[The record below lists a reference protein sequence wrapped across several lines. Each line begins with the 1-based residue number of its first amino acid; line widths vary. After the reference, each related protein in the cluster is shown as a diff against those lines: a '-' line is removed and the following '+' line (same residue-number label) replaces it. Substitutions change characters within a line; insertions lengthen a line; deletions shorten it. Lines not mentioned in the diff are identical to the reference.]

1 MAYQTLEIEHHAQLA
16 TVWLNRPDVRNAFND
31 ISIAEITHAFRQL
44 DQDRQSRVIVLAARG
59 KAFCAGADL
68 NWMKKMA
75 GHTDEEN
82 LMDARALAEMLKVIY
97 RCSKPVIAR
106 VQGDCYAGGI
116 GLVAA
121 CDMVV
126 ATDNAGFCLS
136 ETRLG
141 LIPATISPY
150 VIRAIGERAARR
162 YFLTAERFDATEAR
176 RIGLVHEV
184 VDEALLDKETIR
196 LSDALLACSP
206 HALDEA
212 KRLIHDVSCQPIDDA
227 LIADTV
233 RRIADI
239 RSSEQGREGVQ
250 AFLNKRKPFWLT
262 GSHEQ

>member
-1 MAYQTLEIEHHAQLA
+1 MSYHTLEIEQHTQWA
-16 TVWLNRPDVRNAFND
+16 TIWLNRPDVRNAFNET
-31 ISIAEITHAFRQL
+31 SIAEITHAFRHL
-44 DQDRQSRVIVLAARG
+44 DNARDVRVIVLAARG

-75 GHTDEEN
+75 SHTDAEN
-82 LMDARALAEMLKVIY
+82 LADAGALAEMLKVIY

-126 ATDNAGFCLS
+126 ATEQSGFCLS

-162 YFLTAERFDATEAR
+162 YFLTAERFDAAEAR

-184 VDEALLDKETIR
+184 SDEASLDKVVGQ
-196 LSDALLACSP
+196 LVDALLACSP

-212 KRLIHDVSCQPIDDA
+212 KRLIRDVSCETIDDE

-239 RSSEQGREGVQ
+239 RSSAQGREGVQ
-250 AFLNKRKPFWLT
+250 AFLNKRKPFWVT

>member
-1 MAYQTLEIEHHAQLA
+1 MAYQTLEIEQHAQLG
-16 TVWLNRPDVRNAFND
+16 TIWLNRPDVRNAFNET
-31 ISIAEITHAFRQL
+31 SIAEITHAFRHL
-44 DQDRQSRVIVLAARG
+44 DNARDARVIVLAARG

-75 GHTDEEN
+75 SHTDAEN
-82 LMDARALAEMLKVIY
+82 LADAGALAEMLKVIY

-106 VQGDCYAGGI
+106 VQGDCYAGGV

-126 ATDNAGFCLS
+126 ATEQAGFCLS

-162 YFLTAERFDATEAR
+162 YFLTAERFDASEAK

-184 VDEALLDKETIR
+184 TDEASLDTEVGK
-196 LSDALLACSP
+196 LADALLACSP

-212 KRLIHDVSCQPIDDA
+212 KRLIRDVSCETIDEE

-239 RSSEQGREGVQ
+239 RSSAQGREGVQ

>member
-1 MAYQTLEIEHHAQLA
+1 MSYQTLEIEQHTQWA
-16 TVWLNRPDVRNAFND
+16 TIWLNRPDVRNAFNET
-31 ISIAEITHAFRQL
+31 SIAEITHAFRQL
-44 DQDRQSRVIVLAARG
+44 DNARDVRVIVLAARG

-75 GHTDEEN
+75 SHTDAEN
-82 LMDARALAEMLKVIY
+82 LADAGALAEMLRVIY

-126 ATDNAGFCLS
+126 ATEQSGFCLS

-162 YFLTAERFDATEAR
+162 YFLTAERFDAAEAK

-184 VDEALLDKETIR
+184 TDAASLDKAVGQ
-196 LSDALLACSP
+196 LADALLACSP

-212 KRLIHDVSCQPIDDA
+212 KRLIRDVACEPIDDE

-239 RSSEQGREGVQ
+239 RSSAQGREGVQ
-250 AFLNKRKPFWLT
+250 AFLNKRKPFWVT

>member
-16 TVWLNRPDVRNAFND
+16 TVWLNRPDVRNAFNEV
-31 ISIAEITHAFRQL
+31 SIAEITHAFRHL
-44 DQDRQSRVIVLAARG
+44 DQDRHTRVIVLAARG

-82 LMDARALAEMLKVIY
+82 LADASALAEMLKVIY

-126 ATDNAGFCLS
+126 ASDNAGFCLS

-150 VIRAIGERAARR
+150 VIRAIGERTARR
-162 YFLTAERFDATEAR
+162 YFLTAERFEAAEAK

-184 VDEALLDKETIR
+184 VDDASLDKETTR
-196 LSDALLACSP
+196 LADALLACSP

-212 KRLIHDVSCQPIDDA
+212 KRLIHDVSCEPIDDE

-233 RRIADI
+233 RRIAEI

-262 GSHEQ
+262 GSHE